1 VAFATM
7 PMKNNVLIYEHIYR
21 TAVIQHGI
29 WDQLR
34 VDHGTEFYLSL
45 FVQEKLTP
53 YRTNTRRVP
62 FSQTSKQN
70 HPAERKWIEFNTRVK
85 YPIKRALNAMVNED
99 LINMD
104 DDMNKFCVSWFT
116 SRTAD
121 IGIKQVISSWNNH
134 PIPGKG
140 VPHKR
145 MEENK
150 KTFILPSIDMLS
162 TSEEAVLAYERED
175 GHLSLPKV
183 FGTDLLSGN
192 QQLQNL
198 HFDNFNAAYPSF
210 DVIFHCLVN
219 GNHYPFKEGLQYFI
233 DLTTALNP
241 N

>member
-21 TAVIQHGI
+21 TAVIQHGV

-62 FSQTSKQN
+62 FIQTTTKQN
-70 HPAERKWIEFNTRVK
+70 HPVERKWLEFNTRVN

-121 IGIKQVISSWNNH
+121 IGIKQVISSWSNH
-134 PIPGKG
+134 PIPGKC
-140 VPHKR
+140 
-145 MEENK
+145 
-150 KTFILPSIDMLS
+150 
-162 TSEEAVLAYERED
+162 
-175 GHLSLPKV
+175 
-183 FGTDLLSGN
+183 LL
-192 QQLQNL
+192 
-198 HFDNFNAAYPSF
+198 
-210 DVIFHCLVN
+210 
-219 GNHYPFKEGLQYFI
+219 
-233 DLTTALNP
+233 
-241 N
+241 